1 MTDRREG
8 SGPAARRYRILHLIT
23 KLELGGAQ
31 QNTLFCTAHH
41 DRQRFE
47 VELLAGR
54 GGILDEEA
62 LAIPDARVE
71 LLPCLKHPISPPSDL
86 RAVLRLR
93 AHFKARR
100 IDLVHTHSS
109 KAGILGRAAARLA
122 GVPVV
127 VHTIHGW
134 SFNPTQPAWMRSAFA
149 GLERWAAASTDRLIA
164 VSAANRTA
172 GLRRRI
178 GDAAKY
184 VVLHSGID
192 VEGFRHPER
201 SREEVRKS
209 LGYDEGVTVVGGI
222 ACLKPQ
228 KAPLDFVRAAGAA
241 HAQDP
246 SLRFFLA
253 GDGEL
258 RPRVEAL
265 IAELGLRDVVQLLG
279 WRRDVPDLLAAMDL
293 FLLTSLFEGLPRAV
307 LQAMAAGVPVVATAV
322 DGTPEAVTD
331 GETGLL
337 VPPGRPE
344 LAARRLLELESDRE
358 LRRRCVEGAR
368 RRLDE
373 SFDIRRMVRE
383 LDRLYLSL
391 LEGRGA

>member
-1 MTDRREG
+1 MTGPREG
-8 SGPAARRYRILHLIT
+8 GGPAAGRYRILHLIT

-31 QNTLFCTAHH
+31 ENTLFCTAHH
-41 DRQRFE
+41 DRTRFE
-47 VELLAGR
+47 VGLLAGR
-54 GGILDEEA
+54 GGILDDEA

-71 LLPCLKHPISPPSDL
+71 LLPYLKHPISPPSDL

-93 AHFKARR
+93 AYFKARR
-100 IDLVHTHSS
+100 IDLLHTHSS
-109 KAGILGRAAARLA
+109 KAGIVGRAAARLA

-134 SFNPTQPAWMRSAFA
+134 SFNPTQPAWMRIAFA
-149 GLERWAAASTDRLIA
+149 GLERWAAASTDCLVA
-164 VSAANRTA
+164 VSAANRDA
-172 GLRRRI
+172 GLRRHI
-178 GDAAKY
+178 GSAAKY

-192 VEGFRHPER
+192 VESFRRPER
-201 SREEVRKS
+201 SRAAVRES
-209 LGYDEGVTVVGGI
+209 LGYDDSVTVVGGI

-228 KAPLDFVRAAGAA
+228 KAPLDFVRAAAAA
-241 HAQDP
+241 HAIDP
-246 SLRFFLA
+246 GLRFFLA

-265 IAELGLRDVVQLLG
+265 IGELGLREVVQVLG
-279 WRRDVPDLLAAMDL
+279 WRRDVPDLLAAMDV

-322 DGTPEAVTD
+322 DGTPEAVRD
-331 GETGLL
+331 GTSGLL

-344 LAARRLLELESDRE
+344 QAARRLLELKSDGE

-391 LEGRGA
+391 LGGRGA

>member
-1 MTDRREG
+1 MTDARQRG
-8 SGPAARRYRILHLIT
+8 APATGRFRVLHLIT
-23 KLELGGAQ
+23 RLDLGGAQ
-31 QNTLFCTAHH
+31 QNTLFCAAHH
-41 DRQRFE
+41 DRSRFE
-47 VELLAGR
+47 VDLLAGR

-71 LLPCLKHPISPPSDL
+71 LLPCLKHPISPLHDL
-86 RAVLRLR
+86 QALLRLR
-93 AHFKARR
+93 AYFKTRR

-109 KAGILGRAAARLA
+109 KAGIVGRAAARLA

-134 SFNPTQPAWMRSAFA
+134 SFNPTQPAWMRIAFA
-149 GLERWAAASTDRLIA
+149 GLERWAAAATDRLVA
-164 VSAANRTA
+164 VSAANRDE
-172 GLRRRI
+172 GLRRGI
-178 GDAAKY
+178 GGAEKY

-192 VEGFRHPER
+192 VESFRRPER
-201 SREEVRKS
+201 SREVVRRS
-209 LGYDEGVTVVGGI
+209 LGYDDGVTVVGGI

-228 KAPLDFVRAAGAA
+228 KAPLDFVRAAAAA
-241 HAQDP
+241 HAVDP
-246 SLRFFLA
+246 GLRFFLA

-258 RPRVEAL
+258 RPRLERL
-265 IAELGLRDVVQLLG
+265 IEELGLRDVVRLLG

-293 FLLTSLFEGLPRAV
+293 FLLTSLFEGLPRVV

-322 DGTPEAVTD
+322 DGTPEAVVN
-331 GETGLL
+331 GASGLL

-344 LAARRLLELESDRE
+344 LAARRLLELKGDEA

-373 SFDIRRMVRE
+373 SFDSRRMVGE
-383 LDRLYLSL
+383 LDRLYRSL